1 MNFFIETKTGE
12 LINLNNVVLI
22 ETKDSNHYVY
32 VHLFLDEFRKYEISE
47 LTIHKIKYKF
57 KL

>member
-1 MNFFIETKTGE
+1 MNFIETETGE

-22 ETKDSNHYVY
+22 ETKDNRYYVY

-47 LTIHKIKYKF
+47 LTAYKIKNRF
-57 KL
+57 QL

>member
-1 MNFFIETKTGE
+1 MNFIETETGE

-22 ETKDSNHYVY
+22 ETKDDKHYVY
-32 VHLFLDEFRKYEISE
+32 IHLFLDEFRKYEISE
-47 LTIHKIKYKF
+47 LIIHKIKYKF

>member
-1 MNFFIETKTGE
+1 MNFIETETGE

-22 ETKDSNHYVY
+22 ETKNNKCYVY

-47 LTIHKIKYKF
+47 LTAYKIKNRF
-57 KL
+57 QL

>member
-1 MNFFIETKTGE
+1 MNFIKTETGE

-22 ETKDSNHYVY
+22 ADINDKYYVY

-47 LTIHKIKYKF
+47 LTAYKIKNRF
-57 KL
+57 QL